1 MGCAPRQQE
10 DAMAGKAKVLVML
23 GSDSDWEEMKGAAE
37 AMDELGI
44 PYQVAVASA
53 HRSPER
59 VAELARNAAGQG
71 VAMIIAG
78 AGGAAHLAG
87 VVAAHTMLPV
97 VGVPLSST
105 PLSGFDALL
114 ATAQM
119 PAGVPVATMA
129 VGKPGARN
137 AALFAARIIALS
149 DADVRARVEKAR
161 SELAASV
168 EKKDRALQEKLRAQG
183 KA

>member
-1 MGCAPRQQE
+1 
-10 DAMAGKAKVLVML
+10 MAKKPKVWIVM
-23 GSDSDWEEMKGAAE
+23 GSDTDWEEMKGAVE
-37 AMDELGI
+37 VLDELGI
-44 PYQVAVASA
+44 DCRVSVASA

-59 VAELARNAAGQG
+59 VALIAREAAADG
-71 VAMIIAG
+71 VAVIIAG

-87 VVAAHTMLPV
+87 VVAAHTRLPV
-97 VGVPLSST
+97 VGVPLTST
-105 PLSGFDALL
+105 PLNGFDALL

-137 AALFAARIIALS
+137 AALFAARIIAV
-149 DADVRARVEKAR
+149 ADEQVRARVEKAR

-168 EKKDRALQEKLRAQG
+168 EAKDRALQEKLKGLG

>member
-1 MGCAPRQQE
+1 
-10 DAMAGKAKVLVML
+10 MAQTPKVLIVM
-23 GSDSDWEEMKGAAE
+23 GSDTDWEEMKGAAD
-37 AMDELGI
+37 ALDELGI
-44 PYQVAVASA
+44 PCRVTIASA

-59 VAELARNAAGQG
+59 VAGLARAAADEG
-71 VAMIIAG
+71 VKVIVAG

-87 VVAAHTMLPV
+87 VVAAHTLLPV
-97 VGVPLSST
+97 VGVPLTST
-105 PLSGFDALL
+105 ALNGFDALL

-137 AALFAARIIALS
+137 AALFAARILALS
-149 DADVRARVEKAR
+149 EPDVRRRTEQARTD
-161 SELAASV
+161 LAASV
-168 EKKDRALQEKLRAQG
+168 EAKDRALQEKLRAQG

>member
-1 MGCAPRQQE
+1 MGTT
-10 DAMAGKAKVLVML
+10 AKVLVVL
-23 GSDSDWEEMKGAAE
+23 GSDTDWEEMKGSAE
-37 AMDELGI
+37 ALDELNI
-44 PYQVAVASA
+44 PYRVAVASA

-59 VAELARNAAGQG
+59 VAELSRNAVSEG
-71 VAMIIAG
+71 VALIIAG

-87 VVAAHTMLPV
+87 VIAAHTTLPV

-137 AALFAARIIALS
+137 AALFAARIIALT
-149 DADVRARVEKAR
+149 DPEIRGRVEKAR
-161 SELAASV
+161 ADLAASV
-168 EKKDRALQEKLRAQG
+168 EKKDRALQEKLKSQG